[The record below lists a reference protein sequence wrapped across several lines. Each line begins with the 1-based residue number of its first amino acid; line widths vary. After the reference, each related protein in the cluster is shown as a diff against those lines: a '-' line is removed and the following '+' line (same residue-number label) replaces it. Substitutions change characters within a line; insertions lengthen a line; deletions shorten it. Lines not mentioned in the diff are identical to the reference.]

1 METTTNTPDSQ
12 KTTRQKWNPARARR
26 SRLRLEEFHRKKE
39 EEKLKQQKT
48 GCKATGRESS
58 SSSSQLVVQLSKGEN
73 ITVETCPHSPI
84 LQVDGQKT
92 LTDGIS
98 FTFKSEYAEEDI
110 LYSLKEI
117 FPPFM
122 AQLNSRVRLGARA
135 ADH

>member
-1 METTTNTPDSQ
+1 M
-12 KTTRQKWNPARARR
+12 
-26 SRLRLEEFHRKKE
+26 
-39 EEKLKQQKT
+39 
-48 GCKATGRESS
+48 
-58 SSSSQLVVQLSKGEN
+58 QLSKGEN

-135 ADH
+135 ADHQCIVSVKIPAGQTEIIS